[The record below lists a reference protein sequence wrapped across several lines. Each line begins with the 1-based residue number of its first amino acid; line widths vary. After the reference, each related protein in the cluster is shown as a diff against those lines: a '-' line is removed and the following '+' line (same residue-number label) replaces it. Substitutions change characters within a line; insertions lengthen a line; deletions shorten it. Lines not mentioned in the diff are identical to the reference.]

1 MKIIKIAVL
10 MSTYNGEKYVKEQ
23 IDSILLQ
30 KDVDVYLYI
39 RDDGSTDET
48 VKIINE
54 YEKKY
59 SNVVLINRNN
69 RVNLGINKGVL
80 EFLLFAKHKLLDS
93 DYFAFA
99 DQDDK
104 WLDDKLVSAVKLIDV
119 YKNTQSINDQ
129 PVLYYSKKTWTDE
142 TLNKLY
148 DDEIIDT
155 KGNYFDMF
163 MPVAAYGCTF
173 VFNRK
178 LLEKTLE
185 GPPSYMLAY
194 DVYMYRLARSMNSII
209 VADKTPHILYRRH
222 ENNVTSGGEP
232 IIISISP
239 IILIKRIIST
249 KNAFHTVQRY
259 VREIYSLHYDD
270 LGEKQK
276 ELFELV
282 LGYKKSFSKKI
293 RLLFYQEAYN
303 RGFKL
308 AVLWFGK
315 VLLNR
320 V

>member
-1 MKIIKIAVL
+1 

-30 KDVDVYLYI
+30 KYVDVYLYI
-39 RDDGSTDET
+39 RDDGSTDDT
-48 VKIINE
+48 VKIIHE
-54 YEKKY
+54 YEKKH
-59 SNVVLINRNN
+59 SNVILINRNN
-69 RVNLGINKGVL
+69 RVNLGINKGIL
-80 EFLLFAKHKLLDS
+80 EFLLFAKHKLSDI

-104 WLDDKLVSAVKLIDV
+104 WLDDKLVSAVRLIDV

-129 PVLYYSKKTWTDE
+129 PILYYSKKTWTDE

-155 KGNYFDMF
+155 KGDYFDLF
-163 MPVAAYGCTF
+163 LSGVAYGCTF

-194 DVYMYRLARSMNSII
+194 DVYMHRLARSMNSII
-209 VADKTPHILYRRH
+209 VADKTSHILYRRH
-222 ENNVTSGGEP
+222 ENTITSGRP
-232 IIISISP
+232 IKVSISP
-239 IILIKRIIST
+239 IILIKRIISN

-259 VREIYSLHYDD
+259 VREIYNLHYDD

-293 RLLFYQEAYN
+293 RLLFYKEAYN

-308 AVLWFGK
+308 GVLWFGK

>member
-1 MKIIKIAVL
+1 

-39 RDDGSTDET
+39 RDDGSTDDT

-59 SNVVLINRNN
+59 SNVILINRNN

-80 EFLLFAKHKLLDS
+80 EFLLFAKHKLLGI

-129 PVLYYSKKTWTDE
+129 PILYYSKKTWTDE

-155 KGNYFDMF
+155 KGNYFDLF
-163 MPVAAYGCTF
+163 LSGVAYGCTF

-194 DVYMYRLARSMNSII
+194 DVYMHRLARSMNSII
-209 VADKTPHILYRRH
+209 VADKTSHILYRRH
-222 ENNVTSGGEP
+222 ENTITSGRP
-232 IIISISP
+232 IKISISP
-239 IILIKRIIST
+239 IKLVKRTISN

-259 VREIYSLHYDD
+259 VREIYNLHYDD

-282 LGYKKSFSKKI
+282 LEYKKSI
-293 RLLFYQEAYN
+293 
-303 RGFKL
+303 
-308 AVLWFGK
+308 
-315 VLLNR
+315 
-320 V
+320 

>member
-1 MKIIKIAVL
+1 MNIMKIAVL

-30 KDVDVYLYI
+30 KYVDVYLYI
-39 RDDGSTDET
+39 RDDGSTDDT
-48 VKIINE
+48 VKIIHE
-54 YEKKY
+54 YEKKH
-59 SNVVLINRNN
+59 SNVILINRNN
-69 RVNLGINKGVL
+69 RVNLGINKGIL
-80 EFLLFAKHKLLDS
+80 EFLLFAKHKLSDI

-104 WLDDKLVSAVKLIDV
+104 WLDDKLVSAVRLIDV

-129 PVLYYSKKTWTDE
+129 PILYYSKKTWTDE

-155 KGNYFDMF
+155 KGDYFDLF
-163 MPVAAYGCTF
+163 LSGVAYGCTF

-194 DVYMYRLARSMNSII
+194 DVYMHRLARSMNSII
-209 VADKTPHILYRRH
+209 VADKTSHILYRRH
-222 ENNVTSGGEP
+222 ENTITSGRP
-232 IIISISP
+232 IKVSISP
-239 IILIKRIIST
+239 IILIKRIISN

-259 VREIYSLHYDD
+259 VREIYNLHYDD

-293 RLLFYQEAYN
+293 RLLFYKEAYN

-308 AVLWFGK
+308 GVLWFGK

>member
-1 MKIIKIAVL
+1 MNIMKIAVL

-39 RDDGSTDET
+39 RDDGSTDDT
-48 VKIINE
+48 VKIIHE
-54 YEKKY
+54 YEKKC
-59 SNVVLINRNN
+59 SNVILINRSN
-69 RVNLGINKGVL
+69 RVNLGINKGIL
-80 EFLLFAKHKLLDS
+80 EFLLFAKHKLSDI

-104 WLDDKLVSAVKLIDV
+104 WLDDKLVSAVRLIDV

-129 PVLYYSKKTWTDE
+129 PILYYSKKTWTDE

-155 KGNYFDMF
+155 KGDYFDLF
-163 MPVAAYGCTF
+163 LSGVAYGCTF

-194 DVYMYRLARSMNSII
+194 DVYMHRLARSMNSII
-209 VADKTPHILYRRH
+209 VADKTSHILYRRH
-222 ENNVTSGGEP
+222 ENTITSGRP
-232 IIISISP
+232 IKVSISP
-239 IILIKRIIST
+239 IILIKRILSN

-259 VREIYSLHYDD
+259 VREIYNLHYDD

-293 RLLFYQEAYN
+293 RLLFYKEAYN

-308 AVLWFGK
+308 GVLWFGK

>member
-1 MKIIKIAVL
+1 MKIMKIAVL

-30 KDVDVYLYI
+30 KDVDVFLYV
-39 RDDGSTDET
+39 RDDGSTDDT

-80 EFLLFAKHKLLDS
+80 EFLLFAKHKLLDI

-104 WLDDKLVSAVKLIDV
+104 WLNDKLVSAVKLIDV

-129 PVLYYSKKTWTDE
+129 PILYYSKKTWTDE

-163 MPVAAYGCTF
+163 LSGVAYGCTF

-194 DVYMYRLARSMNSII
+194 DVYMHRLARSMNSII
-209 VADKTPHILYRRH
+209 VADKTSHILYRRH
-222 ENNVTSGGEP
+222 ENTITSGRP
-232 IIISISP
+232 IKISISP
-239 IILIKRIIST
+239 IVLVKRTISN
-249 KNAFHTVQRY
+249 KKAFHTVQRY
-259 VREIYSLHYDD
+259 VREIYNLHYDD

-293 RLLFYQEAYN
+293 RLLFYKEAYN

-315 VLLNR
+315 VLFNR
-320 V
+320 I

>member
-1 MKIIKIAVL
+1 MKIAVL
-10 MSTYNGEKYVKEQ
+10 MSTYNGEKYIKEQ

-30 KDVDVYLYI
+30 KNVDVYLYI
-39 RDDGSTDET
+39 RDDGSTDDT

-59 SNVVLINRNN
+59 SNVILINRNN

-119 YKNTQSINDQ
+119 YKNAQSINDQ
-129 PVLYYSKKTWTDE
+129 PILYYSKKTWTDE

-163 MPVAAYGCTF
+163 MPVAAYGCTL

-178 LLEKTLE
+178 LLEKALE

-209 VADKTPHILYRRH
+209 VADKTSHILYRRH
-222 ENNVTSGGEP
+222 ENNLTAGGGP
-232 IIISISP
+232 IKVSISP
-239 IILIKRIIST
+239 IILIKRIISN

-259 VREIYSLHYDD
+259 VREIYNLHYDD

-293 RLLFYQEAYN
+293 RLLFYKEAYN

-308 AVLWFGK
+308 AVLWFGR